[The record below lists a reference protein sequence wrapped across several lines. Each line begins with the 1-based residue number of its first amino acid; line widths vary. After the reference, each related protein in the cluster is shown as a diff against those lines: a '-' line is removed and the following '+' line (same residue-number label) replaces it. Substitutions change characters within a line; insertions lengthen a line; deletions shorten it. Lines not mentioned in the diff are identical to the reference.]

1 MNGRQTSDVLI
12 VAVDFSPTD
21 DDLLMVTR
29 EKNGNAEIIKVLTNE
44 EAVEVYD
51 KLTKQKLC
59 GVVTKQLR
67 SRKEQYDRAGS
78 N

>member
-51 KLTKQKLC
+51 KLTK
-59 GVVTKQLR
+59 
-67 SRKEQYDRAGS
+67 
-78 N
+78 